1 MRLVKNFNNNA
12 ALVKDQQD
20 NEWVVI
26 GKGISFVKS
35 VGDPIDDDRI
45 ERRFK
50 ADDSTENLIET
61 ATNVSPEIAEVV
73 NQIEQLVK
81 KRLDYSFDD
90 YQYLSLADHIDF
102 AIKRSQDGLNLD
114 SATASLEMKRLF
126 PKEYAVAE
134 EALQLINGLTGAG
147 LESSEAAMLTQHFIN
162 AGDQGATIQNTIK
175 ISRLI
180 RGLVDILQYQYQ
192 IQLDHDSFN
201 FTRFIGHLRAFMIRQ
216 LTQTEL
222 TNSELDESLIEL
234 VKLKY
239 PEAAMTVDRFAVF
252 LKKQMNWDIS
262 EDERFFLILHVW
274 RVTHHQED
282 WPQVCN

>member
-282 WPQVCN
+282 

>member
-1 MRLVKNFNNNA
+1 M
-12 ALVKDQQD
+12 
-20 NEWVVI
+20 
-26 GKGISFVKS
+26 
-35 VGDPIDDDRI
+35 DPIDDDRI

-162 AGDQGATIQNTIK
+162 AGDQGATIQDTIK

>member
-102 AIKRSQDGLNLD
+102 AIKRSQDG
-114 SATASLEMKRLF
+114 AT
-126 PKEYAVAE
+126 
-134 EALQLINGLTGAG
+134 
-147 LESSEAAMLTQHFIN
+147 
-162 AGDQGATIQNTIK
+162 
-175 ISRLI
+175 
-180 RGLVDILQYQYQ
+180 
-192 IQLDHDSFN
+192 
-201 FTRFIGHLRAFMIRQ
+201 
-216 LTQTEL
+216 
-222 TNSELDESLIEL
+222 
-234 VKLKY
+234 
-239 PEAAMTVDRFAVF
+239 
-252 LKKQMNWDIS
+252 
-262 EDERFFLILHVW
+262 
-274 RVTHHQED
+274 
-282 WPQVCN
+282 

>member
-162 AGDQGATIQNTIK
+162 AGDQGATIQDTIK

-262 EDERFFLILHVW
+262 EDEWFFLILHVW

-282 WPQVCN
+282 

>member
-162 AGDQGATIQNTIK
+162 AGDQGATIQDTIK

-282 WPQVCN
+282 